1 MTSRLLVDKIEGK
14 STSGTIQMPSGHV
27 IQTQAYDIDTET
39 TFTSTSFTD
48 TGLSGTITPK
58 FSTSK
63 IFMLVT
69 FSNYATV
76 SSSTYMWYTFRLA
89 RTVGG
94 TTTAIHNDTAVGSS
108 LNIGWGNLSSAIS
121 MENGTNACYSFL
133 DSPSTTSQI
142 TYKVQGAGRS
152 GTAITINDASDH
164 SHILLQEI
172 AQ

>member
-1 MTSRLLVDKIEGK
+1 MASILKTDKIEGV
-14 STSGTIQMPSGHV
+14 TASGTVQMPAGHV
-27 IQTQAYDIDTET
+27 VQTQAYDIDTET

-48 TGLSGTITPK
+48 TGLTGTITPK

-63 IFMLVT
+63 ILMIVT
-69 FSNYATV
+69 FSNYASV

-94 TTTAIHNDTAVGSS
+94 TTTAIHNDTSVSSS
-108 LNIGWGNLSSAIS
+108 LNIGWGNLSSAIG
-121 MENGTNACYSFL
+121 MENGTQACYSYL

-164 SHILLQEI
+164 SHLLLQEI